1 MEGANM
7 RKRISRKYWVTGIM
21 LWGYPTK
28 AKTGVIAGFDADFG
42 EMYALNGVL
51 VPEFEYNRIMK

>member
-1 MEGANM
+1 M